1 MFQLL
6 KRLTAALCVGCL
18 LLTGCNASE
27 EEQTVTEEKIEISEN
42 SVYLAPEDPTA
53 YMKTAY
59 DEVSD
64 ALSASDEEEEAEA
77 LAKLFVADFF
87 TLSNK
92 TSDTDIGGL
101 NYIPSDAYE
110 DMEVYA
116 RFYFYNNYSS
126 IVAEYGEEQLPT
138 VEDVTV
144 SDVQATQITYGET
157 QAQDLKTSAVLSI
170 AKMEDYDHD
179 TLTAINNGEL
189 EEVPLPKTLMR
200 VIALA

>member
-27 EEQTVTEEKIEISEN
+27 EEQTVTEEKIEIS
-42 SVYLAPEDPTA
+42 
-53 YMKTAY
+53 
-59 DEVSD
+59 
-64 ALSASDEEEEAEA
+64 
-77 LAKLFVADFF
+77 
-87 TLSNK
+87 
-92 TSDTDIGGL
+92 
-101 NYIPSDAYE
+101 DAYE

-126 IVAEYGEEQLPT
+126 IVAEYGEEQLPI

-144 SDVQATQITYGET
+144 SDVQATQITYGDTTYDGYEVSVTITYGDT

-189 EEVPLPKTLMR
+189 GEVPLPKTLMR

>member
-1 MFQLL
+1 
-6 KRLTAALCVGCL
+6 
-18 LLTGCNASE
+18 
-27 EEQTVTEEKIEISEN
+27 
-42 SVYLAPEDPTA
+42 
-53 YMKTAY
+53 
-59 DEVSD
+59 
-64 ALSASDEEEEAEA
+64 
-77 LAKLFVADFF
+77 
-87 TLSNK
+87 
-92 TSDTDIGGL
+92 
-101 NYIPSDAYE
+101 
-110 DMEVYA
+110 MEVYA

-126 IVAEYGEEQLPT
+126 IGAEYGEEQLPT

-144 SDVQATQITYGET
+144 SDVQATQITYGDTTYDGYEVSVTITYGET

>member
-1 MFQLL
+1 M
-6 KRLTAALCVGCL
+6 
-18 LLTGCNASE
+18 
-27 EEQTVTEEKIEISEN
+27 
-42 SVYLAPEDPTA
+42 
-53 YMKTAY
+53 
-59 DEVSD
+59 
-64 ALSASDEEEEAEA
+64 EAEA

>member
-64 ALSASDEEEEAEA
+64 ALSASDEEAEAEA

-144 SDVQATQITYGET
+144 SDVQATQITYGDTTYDGYEVSVEITYGDT
-157 QAQDLKTSAVLSI
+157 QAQDLKTSAVL
-170 AKMEDYDHD
+170 
-179 TLTAINNGEL
+179 
-189 EEVPLPKTLMR
+189 
-200 VIALA
+200 